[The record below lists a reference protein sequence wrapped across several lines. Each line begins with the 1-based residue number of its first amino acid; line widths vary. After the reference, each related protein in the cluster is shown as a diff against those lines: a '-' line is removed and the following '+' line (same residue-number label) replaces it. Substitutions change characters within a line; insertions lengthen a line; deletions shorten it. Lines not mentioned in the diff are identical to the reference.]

1 MLDLQPTFQTETV
14 TIRPLREGDFDL
26 LYAVASDP
34 LIWDQHPSWDRY
46 QEPVFRQFFADG
58 MATGS
63 AFVILDSQTGEV
75 IGSSRYCN
83 IKPEKSEIEI
93 GYTFFARAY
102 WGNGTNWAVKRLMI
116 DYAFQEFERI
126 VFAIGAQNF
135 RSRRAVE
142 KLGGVLETTSDDG
155 RKVEYLLTREAWR
168 DVLDELKTH
177 S

>member
-1 MLDLQPTFQTETV
+1 M
-14 TIRPLREGDFDL
+14 TIRPLAETDFEA

-46 QEPVFRQFFADG
+46 QEPVFRQFFSDG

-63 AFVILDSQTGEV
+63 AFVILDSRSDDV

-102 WGNGTNWAVKRLMI
+102 WGNGTNFAVKRLMI
-116 DYAFQEFERI
+116 DYAFREFERI
-126 VFAIGAQNF
+126 VFVIGAQNF

-142 KLGGVLETTSDDG
+142 KLGGVLETTSDAG
-155 RKVEYLLTREAWR
+155 KKVEYVLTRQAWK
-168 DVLDELKTH
+168 DMVDQLKAN